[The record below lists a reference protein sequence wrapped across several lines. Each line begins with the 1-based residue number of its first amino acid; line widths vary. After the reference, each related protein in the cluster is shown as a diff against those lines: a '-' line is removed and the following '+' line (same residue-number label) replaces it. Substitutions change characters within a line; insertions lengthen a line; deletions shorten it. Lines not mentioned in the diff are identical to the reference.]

1 MSNLNDLTIIIVTY
15 KTKDEILFDC
25 INSIKKEIKIINVEN
40 SNNTS
45 HKNKIEKK
53 YSNVKVILSG
63 KNLGYGSANNLGL
76 KNSKTRY
83 VLISNPDV
91 EHNKDFFD
99 EINFYLKGDTE
110 FSIIGPSY
118 NDEKTHSSY
127 GSLDGSTIAKEFDK
141 FFLKEVGYVIG
152 CSMLLDTKNIK
163 TNSYFD
169 ENFFLYFEEADLCRR
184 VKTKG
189 GKVFCSSKLFITHL
203 GNKGSTSTDPKYEIE
218 SEMMRSWH
226 WMWSTFYYH
235 KKHSSYLN
243 AFSLMYGKLVRAFFK
258 MIIFSLFYNKKKQ
271 KMYYARL
278 SGLFSAMI
286 GKKSSYRIKSLE

>member
-15 KTKDEILFDC
+15 KTKDEILFNC

-40 SNNTS
+40 SNNIS

-53 YSNVKVILSG
+53 YSNVNVILSG
-63 KNLGYGSANNLGL
+63 ENLGYGSAYNLGL
-76 KNSKTRY
+76 KNAKTRY

-141 FFLKEVGYVIG
+141 FFLKEVG
-152 CSMLLDTKNIK
+152 
-163 TNSYFD
+163 
-169 ENFFLYFEEADLCRR
+169 
-184 VKTKG
+184 
-189 GKVFCSSKLFITHL
+189 
-203 GNKGSTSTDPKYEIE
+203 
-218 SEMMRSWH
+218 
-226 WMWSTFYYH
+226 
-235 KKHSSYLN
+235 
-243 AFSLMYGKLVRAFFK
+243 
-258 MIIFSLFYNKKKQ
+258 
-271 KMYYARL
+271 
-278 SGLFSAMI
+278 
-286 GKKSSYRIKSLE
+286 